1 MQVVKFTD
9 VPRSSDGD
17 GDGDDDDEMSDVIPL
32 PMLDNAHKKRNVA
45 RPDNSRM
52 NRNIASR

>member
-17 GDGDDDDEMSDVIPL
+17 DDDDEMSDVIPL

-45 RPDNSRM
+45 RPDNSCM